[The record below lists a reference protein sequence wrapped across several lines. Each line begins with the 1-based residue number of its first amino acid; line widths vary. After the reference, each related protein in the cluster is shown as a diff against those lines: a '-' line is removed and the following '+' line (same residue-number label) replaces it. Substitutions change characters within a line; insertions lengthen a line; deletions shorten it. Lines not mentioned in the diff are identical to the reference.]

1 MIFKIYNIS
10 DSREMV
16 NKYKNLF
23 NCPCLLP
30 QGHINGHGM
39 GKKIGKRQSPVVSPT
54 SLEGPG
60 QLEFI
65 GRVPNTGQV
74 QRKGTLEIYMGSVH
88 M

>member
-39 GKKIGKRQSPVVSPT
+39 GEKNREKAEPS
-54 SLEGPG
+54 SLPHKSGG
-60 QLEFI
+60 ARAARI
-65 GRVPNTGQV
+65 
-74 QRKGTLEIYMGSVH
+74 H
-88 M
+88 W